1 MSGVATSSRD
11 RKHLVFDS
19 RIDHQND
26 RVGVTNIRSTVRL
39 INELNNRL
47 AASRNVRPTG
57 VGPHFNN
64 TL

>member
-26 RVGVTNIRSTVRL
+26 RVGVTNIRTTVRL
-39 INELNNRL
+39 INEFNNRL
-47 AASRNVRPTG
+47 AGSRNVRLTG